1 MDKMILLFH
10 KCSDIL
16 LNNNKKTKKDEK
28 RAKKERLWQLGNAP
42 DSHNQS
48 H

>member
-28 RAKKERLWQLGNAP
+28 RAKKERL
-42 DSHNQS
+42 
-48 H
+48 